1 MNKMEVGDK
10 VTFKFGKAKKT
21 MEGTITRLFEKT
33 VYLRVEFPH
42 HGRNIYKNGKL
53 VREARDGKI
62 RFYREGKLIRE
73 VDQEKDKLEKIVRRK
88 RHQLTAA

>member
-1 MNKMEVGDK
+1 MEVGDK

-21 MEGTITRLFEKT
+21 MEGKIIRLFEKS

-42 HGRNIYKNGKL
+42 HNRNIYRKGKL
-53 VREARDGKI
+53 VREVRDGKV
-62 RFYREGKLIRE
+62 RFYRDGKLTRE
-73 VDQEKDKLEKIVRRK
+73 VDQKTDKLAKVIRRK